1 MDVTRAAG
9 GVGLQTVNDAQVK
22 DQETKNAI
30 NQFQARY
37 GEKPKEAR
45 TVKKQLDK
53 DDFMR
58 IMITEMKHQDPTK
71 PMDTD
76 RMATQMA
83 QVTSVEQMKNVAQA
97 VDRLAEKSNA
107 SDRLAMSNMIGKT
120 VTVDKGRFVHQ
131 KGTISAINFDLPED
145 ADKVKLSIQNE
156 KGEEI
161 ASRELEPQKAGA
173 NTYNWDGINSSNIQ
187 SVTGNYIVRVEA
199 ENAKGN
205 KIKVDPI
212 SKESVV
218 GVTFEGG
225 ETNFLVGDPKN
236 PQKVNFKNVARIEG
250 EATMKADAEQKAAKH
265 AAKAAGGP
273 NATTDGAFD
282 LPPGLQEKLKAE
294 MAKTGGGVA
303 AADEG
308 SIAGPKAPQANQAQA
323 AQAKAVAENDHSP
336 GFPNGLRD

>member
-1 MDVTRAAG
+1 MT
-9 GVGLQTVNDAQVK
+9 DAQAK
-22 DQETKNAI
+22 DQQSKNAV

-45 TVKKQLDK
+45 AVKKALDK

-83 QVTSVEQMKNVAQA
+83 QVTSVEQMKNVAAA

-107 SDRLAMSNMIGKT
+107 GDRLAMSNMIGKN

-131 KGTISAINFDLPED
+131 KGTISPINFDLPVD
-145 ADKVKLSIQNE
+145 AEKVKLSIQNE

-161 ASRELEPQKAGA
+161 ASRELEPQKSGS
-173 NTYNWDGINSSNIQ
+173 NTYNWDGVNTSNIQ
-187 SVTGNYIVRVEA
+187 SVSGNYIVRVDA
-199 ENAKGN
+199 EDAKGN
-205 KIKVDPI
+205 KISVDPI

-218 GVTFEGG
+218 GVTFDGG

-236 PQKVNFKNVARIEG
+236 PQKVAFKNVARIEG
-250 EATMKADAEQKAAKH
+250 DSTMKADREQKAAR
-265 AAKAAGGP
+265 AAKAANP
-273 NATTDGAFD
+273 NAPVEGASE

-294 MAKTGGGVA
+294 MAKTA
-303 AADEG
+303 AVPAEEG
-308 SIAGPKAPQANQAQA
+308 SLNGPQPKV
-323 AQAKAVAENDHSP
+323 VAEGRPVQNEA
-336 GFPNGLRD
+336 GFPNGLAD